1 MPKMERSN
9 DKMKIKDLKKPFAL
23 VLFEKVEK

>member
-9 DKMKIKDLKKPFAL
+9 DKMKIKDLKKPPAL
-23 VLFEKVEK
+23 VLLEKVEK